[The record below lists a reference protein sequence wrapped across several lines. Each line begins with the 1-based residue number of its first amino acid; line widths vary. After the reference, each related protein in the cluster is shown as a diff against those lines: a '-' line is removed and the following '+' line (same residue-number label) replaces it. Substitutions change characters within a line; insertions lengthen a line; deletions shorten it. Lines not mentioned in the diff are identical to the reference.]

1 MDAGSISRRASGG
14 TEMSQSAEVNRR
26 RFRRV
31 ELPQNRWLACQAMG
45 EGLHFDGE
53 VSVISPG
60 GLFIR
65 SPKVQHV
72 GARLGIKMRNI
83 MDVVE
88 ADCVV
93 RNHQDDGF
101 GVEFL
106 DMRPTFQ
113 TNLERIIDRL
123 RDPGP

>member
-1 MDAGSISRRASGG
+1 MSNSAG
-14 TEMSQSAEVNRR
+14 VNRR
-26 RFRRV
+26 RFSRV

-65 SPKVQHV
+65 TGKVQPV

-93 RNHQDDGF
+93 RNHQGDGF
-101 GVEFL
+101 GVEFVE
-106 DMRPTFQ
+106 MKPTFQ
-113 TNLERIIDRL
+113 NNLERIIERL
-123 RDPGP
+123 SEPNP

>member
-1 MDAGSISRRASGG
+1 
-14 TEMSQSAEVNRR
+14 MSQPAGPNRR
-26 RFRRV
+26 RFQRV

-65 SPKVQHV
+65 SGKVQPI
-72 GARLGIKMRNI
+72 GARLGVKMRNI

-106 DMRPTFQ
+106 EMRPTFQ
-113 TNLERIIDRL
+113 TNLERIIERL
-123 RDPGP
+123 SDPGP